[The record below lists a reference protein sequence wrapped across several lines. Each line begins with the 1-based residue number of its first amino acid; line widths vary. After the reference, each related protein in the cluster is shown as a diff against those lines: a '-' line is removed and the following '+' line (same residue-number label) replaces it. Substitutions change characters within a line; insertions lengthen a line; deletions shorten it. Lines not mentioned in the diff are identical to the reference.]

1 MQVVNEP
8 TAHSPRY
15 GTVDTDYGLRMAA
28 TPPEDDSPVWMINL
42 MKYRQIADYGDGTKS
57 VISGREAD
65 DLYAPLDVLADI
77 GAEIV
82 FFGDVETQLLGDSP
96 IWDRIA
102 VVKYPTRRSFVEMNS
117 RPDFQEKHV
126 HKDAGMQETIV
137 IGCVPL
143 DPPAFETRG
152 WTEVPH
158 PPTDEDGPI
167 TVIHVMRFAENGAQD
182 METYASAASAAASSQ
197 GVRIDG
203 WFTAEGTII
212 GDGRTWNQVRFNS
225 FPSRAAFQAVVGDP
239 GRLAA
244 QASHREPALA
254 DTYTMIV
261 APGLNGLGTSI

>member
-1 MQVVNEP
+1 MCPPVLISGHTGPPRSCWAPTTVRVVNEP

-28 TPPEDDSPVWMINL
+28 TPPEGAGPVWMVNL
-42 MKYRQIADYGDGTKS
+42 MKSRQRADYGDGTKS
-57 VISGREAD
+57 TISGREAD

-102 VVKYPTRRSFVEMNS
+102 VVKYPTRRSFVAMNS

-158 PPTDEDGPI
+158 PPTDDDGPI
-167 TVIHVMRFAENGAQD
+167 TVVHVLRFADDRTAD
-182 METYASAASAAASSQ
+182 MEAYSLVAGEVAVPH
-197 GVRIDG
+197 GVRIHG
-203 WFTAEGTII
+203 WFAAEG
-212 GDGRTWNQVRFNS
+212 
-225 FPSRAAFQAVVGDP
+225 AVVGG
-239 GRLAA
+239 GRGWGGG
-244 QASHREPALA
+244 
-254 DTYTMIV
+254 
-261 APGLNGLGTSI
+261 GLIDWSRLDGNGRS